1 MSKKS
6 GFILLMVF
14 IVLIIGIYIY
24 PSIKNDNYQ
33 KRLISDIYKNT
44 DIKDIEYLNKDN
56 NYYVVKDRDKVIV
69 LDLNY
74 EEVYS
79 IDKSK
84 LKDND
89 LDLVYRRNNLYY
101 EEKIRDGD
109 NLTYNF
115 YNIDNNELA
124 YQVLLGGNDG

>member
-1 MSKKS
+1 MNFYCFDSI
-6 GFILLMVF
+6 FLCIYENNHLPNLRILPEFLQF
-14 IVLIIGIYIY
+14 FEL
-24 PSIKNDNYQ
+24 
-33 KRLISDIYKNT
+33 
-44 DIKDIEYLNKDN
+44 
-56 NYYVVKDRDKVIV
+56 IV